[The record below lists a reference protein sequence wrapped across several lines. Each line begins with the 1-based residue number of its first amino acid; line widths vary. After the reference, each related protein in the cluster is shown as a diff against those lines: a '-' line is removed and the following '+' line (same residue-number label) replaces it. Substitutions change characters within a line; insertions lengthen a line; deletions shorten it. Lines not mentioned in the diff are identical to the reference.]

1 VACNRKNGYRL
12 IAYIGRRISIAVL
25 ILFGSTFITY
35 NLQAYAGDPLA
46 QYRESQEK
54 NKEFLIK
61 RLTEELHLDVPPP
74 ARYFMWLKGV
84 LGIFTG
90 EADFGM
96 TRTKIQVIEQVSEA
110 IPTTVRLVAVST
122 VLAIVLGITFG
133 VLSAIRQYSR
143 LDYSLTF
150 VSFLLFSLPIFWIAV
165 LLKEFLAIRFNT
177 FLVEPVIDFWWSL
190 GTAGVLAFL
199 LTGFV
204 SGSRKRVLIT
214 WSTSFVIF
222 TALLNAISAT
232 QWLKNPSIGIIP
244 IGLLGIGIAFGM
256 TYVFTG
262 LSNRKALGAAFT
274 AVGFSVGMYY
284 PFNMLAEANTNY
296 GVVTALAV
304 LMLVGSYFIGYF
316 FTKVDKGPV
325 IRVAMLTATFTSL
338 LTIIDRFMQTWK
350 PYYDNPAVDGRPI
363 QTQGPSNILLETND
377 FWISNLDLLTH
388 ILLPT
393 TALTLLS
400 FAGYLRYSRGSLLE
414 VLGMDYIR
422 TARAKGVPEREVIL
436 RHALRNAMIPLTTL
450 IAFDIAGILGG
461 AIITEAVFGWRGM
474 GSLFNEAI
482 QGQDLNLLM
491 GTFSITAFLAVMA
504 TLAADLI
511 YSSLDPR
518 IRIRK

>member
-1 VACNRKNGYRL
+1 L

-35 NLQAYAGDPLA
+35 NLEAYAGDPLA
-46 QYRESQEK
+46 QYRQSTEQ
-54 NKEFLIK
+54 NKAFLIRELTH
-61 RLTEELHLDVPPP
+61 RLNLDVPPP
-74 ARYFMWLKGV
+74 ARYFLWLKGV

-90 EADFGM
+90 QADFGQTINKLPVM
-96 TRTKIQVIEQVSEA
+96 DQVAAA
-110 IPTTVRLVAVST
+110 IPTTIRLLTVST

-150 VSFLLFSLPIFWIAV
+150 LSFFLFSLPIFWVAV
-165 LLKEFLAIRFNT
+165 LLKEFLAIRFNN
-177 FLVEPVIDFWWSL
+177 FLAHPVIDLWWSI
-190 GTAGVLAFL
+190 GTGAVLAVI
-199 LTGFV
+199 LTGFI

-214 WSTSFVIF
+214 WSSSFVLF
-222 TALLNAISAT
+222 TVLLNAISAT
-232 QWLKNPSIGIIP
+232 SWVRNPSIGIIP
-244 IGLLGIGIAFGM
+244 IGLMGIAIAFGI
-256 TYVFTG
+256 TYTFAG
-262 LSNRKALGAAFT
+262 LSNRKALGAGFT
-274 AVGFSVGMYY
+274 SVGFAVGMYY
-284 PFNMLAEANTNY
+284 PFQILAAGNTNY
-296 GVVTALAV
+296 AVVASFAV
-304 LMLVGSYFIGYF
+304 LMVVVSYFIGYF
-316 FTKVDKGPV
+316 FTKVDRGPV
-325 IRVAMLTATFTSL
+325 IQVAVITAFLTSF
-338 LTIIDRFMQTWK
+338 LTIIDKFMQTWK
-350 PYYDNPAVDGRPI
+350 PYYENGAVDGRPI
-363 QTQGPSNILLETND
+363 QTQGSLNILLKSND
-377 FWISNLDLLTH
+377 FWINNLDLLTH
-388 ILLPT
+388 IFLPT
-393 TALTLLS
+393 AALTLIS

-422 TARAKGVPEREVIL
+422 TARAKGLPEREVIL
-436 RHALRNAMIPLTTL
+436 RHAFRNAMIPLTTL
-450 IAFDIAGILGG
+450 VAYDIAGLLGG